1 MLFSRLICWS
11 IGSFSRILLIH
22 PKLHVACSGLQFEP
36 SAFLRVN
43 WHRGKGTSNSE
54 LTRVKMGRLAISKP
68 GGNETWNHTERWIKK
83 KKNTNLEEIKTVLVL
98 PISELKH
105 SWKQKKSVKY
115 IWKCWKKLKAL
126 HIVII
131 ALSWKVTTH
140 STESI
145 FYNSYNNYHQCGSYC
160 YREEKGL
167 VTATV
172 RVIYCC
178 ITSVMPNPD
187 PKKLKNS

>member
-68 GGNETWNHTERWIKK
+68 GGNGTWNHTERWIKK
-83 KKNTNLEEIKTVLVL
+83 KNTNLEEISTVLVL
-98 PISELKH
+98 PISDIKH
-105 SWKQKKSVKY
+105 SWKQKKSVK
-115 IWKCWKKLKAL
+115 CMEMLKKIEGIT
-126 HIVII
+126 H
-131 ALSWKVTTH
+131 SWKITTH

-145 FYNSYNNYHQCGSYC
+145 FYNSYNNYHQCDSYC
-160 YREEKGL
+160 YREESGYGKALSLRPLGWSI
-167 VTATV
+167 VT
-172 RVIYCC
+172 
-178 ITSVMPNPD
+178 
-187 PKKLKNS
+187 